1 MNAAPYANDLL
12 ADQRLMLLQ
21 ALGAA
26 SGYSLPERALSRF
39 LLSMSAPLSADALRA
54 QLAWLEEQA
63 LLTIGKVHPLPAAAP
78 EWTARI
84 NARGLDVVDGIAR
97 VPGIARPRP

>member
-1 MNAAPYANDLL
+1 MSAASYAHELL

-26 SGYSLPERALSRF
+26 SGYSLPERALLRF
-39 LLSMSAPLSADALRA
+39 LQSMSAPLSADGLRT
-54 QLAWLEEQA
+54 QLAWLEEQG
-63 LLTIGKVHPLPAAAP
+63 LLAIAKVQPLPDAAP

-84 NARGLDVVDGIAR
+84 NSRGLDVVDGIAR
-97 VPGIARPRP
+97 TPGIARPRP

>member
-1 MNAAPYANDLL
+1 MTSATYANELL

-39 LLSMSAPLSADALRA
+39 LQSMSAPLSADGLRT

-63 LLTIGKVHPLPAAAP
+63 LLGISKVHPVPDAAP

-84 NARGLDVVDGIAR
+84 NARGLDVVDGIVR